1 MDTQSFF
8 LWSIW
13 IALLLMN
20 KLFFMFLA
28 GKSFYSLVS
37 GARNLPRLRHLGNQG
52 RFADAITL
60 QRSLLSLHARAV
72 NVNELIDAAFFLFGF
87 VFFLGLRLAFRTPDD
102 SRIPVGALV
111 MQNFLPRFAFAA
123 NVFFVLLALL

>member
-20 KLFFMFLA
+20 KLFFMFLV

-37 GARNLPRLRHLGNQG
+37 GARM
-52 RFADAITL
+52 
-60 QRSLLSLHARAV
+60 
-72 NVNELIDAAFFLFGF
+72 NVNELIDVAVFLFGF

-102 SRIPVGALV
+102 SRISVGALV
-111 MQNFLPRFAFAA
+111 MQNFRPASLLPQMCSL
-123 NVFFVLLALL
+123 FFLHFVARSG